1 MPETMRILTENF
13 AKEFTLKCELLVKT
27 LDEKNSERLS
37 QCLCQCLYILKSVC
51 LFYVLFFIHFPRVLT
66 RKICLTIKS
75 FFIWGFFLYSHDL
88 NV

>member
-27 LDEKNSERLS
+27 LDGKNSERLS

-51 LFYVLFFIHFPRVLT
+51 LFYVR
-66 RKICLTIKS
+66 
-75 FFIWGFFLYSHDL
+75 FFLYISQGSDKENLFNNQELLHL
-88 NV
+88 GIIPLFS